1 MNRTAARK
9 VVSSYLETPVV
20 AILRRIGLSPNSVT
34 LLGLVVAG
42 ASAYLLSIGNLWA
55 GGVVL
60 LASGMFDFFD
70 GALARASGRASS
82 FGALL
87 DSVVDR
93 LSEAAVLL
101 GLLVYYLQQ
110 DSTEGAVLVY
120 LALAGSIMV
129 SYLRARAEGLGIEC
143 KVGIMTRPERV
154 APTRYCSTNRRM
166 ADFGGA
172 GGTWCYRR
180 TRVPDVCTADAAFLG
195 HAARSGVDTRGAARL
210 EWKPSKKGGSERPGH
225 VHPSGE

>member
-1 MNRTAARK
+1 MNRAAARR
-9 VVSSYLETPVV
+9 VVALYLETPVV
-20 AILRRIGLSPNSVT
+20 AFLGRIGLSPNSVT

-42 ASAYLLSIGNLWA
+42 ASAYLLSVGNLWA

-93 LSEAAVLL
+93 LSETAVLL
-101 GLLVYYLQQ
+101 GLLLYYLQR

-143 KVGIMTRPERV
+143 NVGIMTRPERV
-154 APTRYCSTNRRM
+154 ILLGIALVVGEWETLAVLVALGVIAGLASMTSAQRM
-166 ADFGGA
+166 LH
-172 GGTWCYRR
+172 TWQALR
-180 TRVPDVCTADAAFLG
+180 DQ
-195 HAARSGVDTRGAARL
+195 
-210 EWKPSKKGGSERPGH
+210 E
-225 VHPSGE
+225 

>member
-154 APTRYCSTNRRM
+154 ALLGIALLIGEWRTL
-166 ADFGGA
+166 AVLVALGVIA
-172 GGTWCYRR
+172 GL
-180 TRVPDVCTADAAFLG
+180 AFLTSAQRML
-195 HAARSGVDTRGAARL
+195 HSWAMLRDR
-210 EWKPSKKGGSERPGH
+210 E
-225 VHPSGE
+225 